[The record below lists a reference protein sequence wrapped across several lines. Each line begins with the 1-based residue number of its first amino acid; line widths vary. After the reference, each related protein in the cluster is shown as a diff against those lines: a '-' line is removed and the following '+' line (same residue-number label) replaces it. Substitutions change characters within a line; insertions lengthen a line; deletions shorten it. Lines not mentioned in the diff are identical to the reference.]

1 MKIDRKKTRKV
12 ILKNGTVIGSG
23 SAISIQSMITADTAD
38 VRACVGQI
46 KRLEKAGCEIVR
58 IAVLNQQAAAAIAKI
73 KKQIRIPLVADIH
86 FDYRLALAAIEQG
99 ADKIRLNPGN
109 IKKESQ
115 IKAVIEK
122 AKEYNVPIRVG
133 LNSGSVKRTLG
144 NNLVKDMVSA
154 GKRYLKIFE
163 KYKFNQIVFSLK
175 THDILTTIDAYR
187 QMSKIT
193 DAPMHLG
200 VTAAGLIPDGI
211 IKSTL
216 GIGVLLLEGI
226 GDTLRVSL
234 TADPVEEV
242 VVGKKI
248 LGMLGIYNKGI
259 EIIACPTCGRCKID
273 LISLVKKVKQALSIF
288 QDNCFQPRLKVA
300 IMGCIVNGPGE
311 AKDADLGIAW
321 GGSSGI
327 LFKKGKKIKLVK
339 EKEILEVLVSEVK
352 NEVV

>member
-1 MKIDRKKTRKV
+1 
-12 ILKNGTVIGSG
+12 
-23 SAISIQSMITADTAD
+23 
-38 VRACVGQI
+38 
-46 KRLEKAGCEIVR
+46 
-58 IAVLNQQAAAAIAKI
+58 
-73 KKQIRIPLVADIH
+73 
-86 FDYRLALAAIEQG
+86 
-99 ADKIRLNPGN
+99 
-109 IKKESQ
+109 
-115 IKAVIEK
+115 
-122 AKEYNVPIRVG
+122 
-133 LNSGSVKRTLG
+133 
-144 NNLVKDMVSA
+144 MVSA